1 MDDLSPSRP
10 SMPSSIEKYAPGEPS
25 SGDGNRQKKS
35 STQQSLSGSAME
47 PPEVEADSEERHQL
61 DERA

>member
-10 SMPSSIEKYAPGEPS
+10 ARPSRIEKYAPGEAPS
-25 SGDGNRQKKS
+25 DGGNRKRKS
-35 STQQSLSGSAME
+35 STDQLVTRDKEE
-47 PPEVEADSEERHQL
+47 PPEVGTEPEERHQL